1 MRYFI
6 ILPLAILLALSAGRF
21 DRDCMAGIVED
32 VYFTTFT
39 YVDSVGM

>member
-1 MRYFI
+1 MRYLLL
-6 ILPLAILLALSAGRF
+6 LPLTILLAMSAGRF

-32 VYFTTFT
+32 AYFTTFT